1 MKGFLDYI
9 TDELTTI
16 LAEKKGG
23 AEAGKLELLSTSL
36 NIARSFAEK
45 KFSANGFELDKEL
58 PNFDKNYTL
67 AQKSAKL
74 GFAQRKDM
82 PVISNDDVTLL
93 QKRLSKGTI
102 DINKPFADNELPDDP
117 YPDGLDKKT
126 GDVWVTSGLKK
137 NDGDAKDD
145 IVKVSNDRI
154 AVGNLKP
161 IQAQIYF
168 DKSIKKVSRDGVE
181 SSKNFLTSKFN
192 NFVVSKDNRIIDGH
206 HRFLTTV
213 LINPKIKVNCLK
225 IDLPIRELLPL
236 TLAYTDAIGNV
247 RNK

>member
-1 MKGFLDYI
+1 MKSFLEFWIDKE
-9 TDELTTI
+9 TDQLLE
-16 LAEKKGG
+16 AGG
-23 AEAGKLELLSTSL
+23 KAAGKLELLNTNL
-36 NIARSFAEK
+36 LKARSYAEK
-45 KFSANGFELDKEL
+45 LFSNNDRELDKEL
-58 PNFDKNYTL
+58 PNFDKNYEM

-82 PVISNDDVTLL
+82 PVIALKDVKLL
-93 QKRLSKGTI
+93 QRSLAKGAI
-102 DINKPFADNELPDDP
+102 DISPPYAKNDVPDDP
-117 YPDGLDKKT
+117 FPQGLDVKT
-126 GDVWVTSGLKK
+126 GKHWVTHGMAMF
-137 NDGDAKDD
+137 DGDAKDD
-145 IVKVSNDRI
+145 VVS
-154 AVGNLKP
+154 AKFSKESVGNLKP

-168 DKSIKKVSRDGVE
+168 DKAIKKMADVGMEGSKAFQTKKENIYIVS
-181 SSKNFLTSKFN
+181 S
-192 NFVVSKDNRIIDGH
+192 DNRIIDGH

>member
-1 MKGFLDYI
+1 MFSFLEYI

-16 LAEKKGG
+16 LAEKQGG
-23 AEAGKLELLSTSL
+23 AEAGKLEVLSTSL

-67 AQKSAKL
+67 AQRQAKL
-74 GFAQRKDM
+74 GFAKRKDM
-82 PVISNDDVTLL
+82 PVIDNRDVKLL
-93 QKRLSKGTI
+93 QKRLSSGSI
-102 DINKPFADNELPDDP
+102 DINEPFAKNELPDDP
-117 YPDGLDKKT
+117 YPQGLDQKT
-126 GDVWVTSGLKK
+126 GKVWVSSGLAKA
-137 NDGDAKDD
+137 DGDPKDD
-145 IVKVSNDRI
+145 VVKVSNDRI

-168 DKSIKKVSRDGVE
+168 DKSIKKVSQDGVD
-181 SSKNFLTSKFN
+181 SSLEFLTSKNN

-225 IDLPIRELLPL
+225 IDLPIKELLPL